1 MRRVSIALVLLT
13 LMFAQPAHAD
23 QIDINVGQLKN
34 GKSVKIR
41 LSAALALAKTRDN
54 RSVKALVYALEKD
67 SESTVRRVAAVSL
80 GKIVDAS
87 TPKKLQKKALK
98 ALKNAKKNDSDS
110 KVRKNAAKALKKLAS
125 LSSVT
130 SPTVFVNIGDAAD
143 LSGKLTKTSV
153 KEIKKVLEQTVRSEA
168 PKYSTKW
175 HTGKLPTKKQLEKA
189 NTSGFYVGATVS
201 TLEVKKKSGRVEIK
215 CTVSVRVNPWNG
227 RDTKEKWEAR
237 KAASASGSGKVIGSN
252 SKRGIRNAKEDC
264 VLAVLEEVTAS
275 QVVPFIKKTA
285 P

>member
-41 LSAALALAKTRDN
+41 LSAALALAKTRDD
-54 RSVKALVYALEKD
+54 RSIKALIYALDRD

-87 TPKKLQKKALK
+87 TPTRLQKQAVKALED
-98 ALKNAKKNDSDS
+98 AKKNDSDK
-110 KVRKNAAKALKKLAS
+110 KVRKNAAKALKKLAALAAVS
-125 LSSVT
+125 A
-130 SPTVFVNIGDAAD
+130 PTVFVNVGDATD
-143 LSGKLTKTSV
+143 LSGKLSKSTV
-153 KEIKKVLEQTVRSEA
+153 KDVKKVLEQTVRSEA

-175 HTGKLPTKKQLEKA
+175 HTGKLPTKKQLAKA
-189 NTSGFYVGATVS
+189 NATGFYVGATVS

-215 CTVSVRVNPWNG
+215 CTVSVRVNPWDG
-227 RDTKEKWEAR
+227 RDTNEKWEAQR
-237 KAASASGSGKVIGSN
+237 AASASGSGKVIGSN
-252 SKRGIRNAKEDC
+252 TKRGIRNAKEDC